1 MPASVLPDSAE
12 QVLSLGAVEADTLLS
27 ELERTVPHRPAFVT
41 LSDSRWDRA
50 FVFGD
55 SHGDWRSTREV
66 VERFEAGGPGAVL
79 VGLGD
84 YVDRSPRDCGEGSV
98 ANAIFLL
105 STAARH
111 PERVF
116 LIQGN
121 HETAR
126 RVGVSPHDLP
136 DEIERLWG
144 PRPER
149 YSRLM
154 DLLER
159 GPLSAATSS
168 GAYLA
173 HAGFPRHLGS
183 GSWSRIFD
191 RVDDELLF
199 EIVWAECAAS
209 RLRRGA
215 AEPWGPEALD
225 QFLAASGLSVVLR
238 GHDPDL
244 AGKRLYGDRV
254 LTLHTTRTYQRYGGV
269 LMGELPLDRSVH
281 SLSDVSID
289 HLPTKGRTFPGP
301 DGSAVPA
308 PR

>member
-1 MPASVLPDSAE
+1 MPAPLLPDSAE
-12 QVLSLGAVEADTLLS
+12 QVLSLGPAEADALLS
-27 ELERTVPHRPAFVT
+27 ELEQTVPRRPAFVT
-41 LSDSRWDRA
+41 LAESRWDRA

-55 SHGDWRSTREV
+55 SHGDWRSSGEV
-66 VERFEAGGPGAVL
+66 VQRFEAGGPGAVL

-84 YVDRSPRDCGEGSV
+84 YVDRPPRDCGEGSV

-111 PERVF
+111 PDRVF

-154 DLLER
+154 GLLER
-159 GPLSAATSS
+159 GPIAVATAS

-173 HAGFPRHLGS
+173 HAGFPRHLGP
-183 GSWSRIFD
+183 GTWSQVFD

-199 EIVWAECAAS
+199 EIVWAECAES
-209 RLRRGA
+209 RHRRGA
-215 AEPWGPEALD
+215 AEPWGPDALD
-225 QFLAASGLSVVLR
+225 QFLAASGLSIVLR

-244 AGKRLYGDRV
+244 AGKKLYGDRV
-254 LTLHTTRTYQRYGGV
+254 VTLHTTRTYQRYGGV
-269 LMGELPLDRSVH
+269 LVGVLPLASPLPSV
-281 SLSDVSID
+281 SDLSIE
-289 HLPTKGRTFPGP
+289 HLSTEGRTFPWPG
-301 DGSAVPA
+301 GSADNA
-308 PR
+308 SR